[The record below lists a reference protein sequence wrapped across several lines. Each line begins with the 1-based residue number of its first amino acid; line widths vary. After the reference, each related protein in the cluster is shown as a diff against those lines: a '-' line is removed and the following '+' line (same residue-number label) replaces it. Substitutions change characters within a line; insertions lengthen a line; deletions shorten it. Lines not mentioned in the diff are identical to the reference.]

1 MLVVA
6 TVAKSKEEEQ
16 AADTAPSGVTKEA
29 HFFTYAETLMGMYTD
44 FNFLVID
51 FLHAL

>member
-29 HFFTYAETLMGMYTD
+29 HFFTYAETLMGTIYRLQ
-44 FNFLVID
+44 FPC
-51 FLHAL
+51 H